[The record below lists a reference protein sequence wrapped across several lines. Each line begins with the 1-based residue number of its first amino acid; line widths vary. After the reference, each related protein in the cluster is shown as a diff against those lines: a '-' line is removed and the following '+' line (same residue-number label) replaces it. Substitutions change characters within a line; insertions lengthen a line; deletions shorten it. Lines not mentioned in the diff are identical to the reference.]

1 MRAGLS
7 GGWPVAAGINET
19 AIRNEPRE
27 DRAMSMELD
36 KRIPTIEI
44 PKQKPVVLIV
54 YEQLLNAIVTG
65 KLAEGERLLEANL
78 AKLFGVSRQ
87 PIREALRML
96 VTDGFVELIPYR
108 GVVVSTITPQ
118 EARDTL
124 ELKGMVEGYAAWMG
138 AEMFGPEIIAELETL
153 IKQME
158 THIREAESRE
168 IIQDNYGFHMRI
180 ISGIGNEKMIKYY
193 QGLFNSHQRYYA
205 IGLSEQPGWQTS
217 VNEHRLI
224 LEKIRRRDAMGAFTC
239 ARQHASNT
247 IDRVLAALEKRR
259 NGTDGMLAANDRPPD
274 NENKTAS
281 SGRPSIKRQ

>member
-1 MRAGLS
+1 
-7 GGWPVAAGINET
+7 
-19 AIRNEPRE
+19 
-27 DRAMSMELD
+27 MELD
-36 KRIPTIEI
+36 KLIPTIEI

-54 YEQLLNAIVTG
+54 YEQLSHAIVAG
-65 KLAEGERLLEANL
+65 KLAEGERLLEADL

-108 GVVVSTITPQ
+108 GVIVSTITPR
-118 EARDTL
+118 EAKDTL

-138 AEMFGPEIIAELETL
+138 AQMFSPEMIAELETL
-153 IKQME
+153 IRRME

-168 IIQDNYGFHMRI
+168 IIQDNYNFHMQI
-180 ISGIGNEKMIKYY
+180 VSGIGNEKLIKYY

-205 IGLSEQPGWQTS
+205 IGLSERPGWQTS

-224 LEKIRRRDAMGAFTC
+224 LEKIISRDTVGAFTC

-247 IDRVLAALEKRR
+247 IDRVLAALEKR
-259 NGTDGMLAANDRPPD
+259 GKEADGSPAVN
-274 NENKTAS
+274 
-281 SGRPSIKRQ
+281 GRPSDEETRLRKTVVRKSKDQKENGNEVQI

>member
-1 MRAGLS
+1 MA
-7 GGWPVAAGINET
+7 
-19 AIRNEPRE
+19 
-27 DRAMSMELD
+27 MELD
-36 KRIPTIEI
+36 KLIPTIEI

-65 KLAEGERLLEANL
+65 KLAEGERLLEADL

-108 GVVVSTITPQ
+108 GVIVSTITPQ
-118 EARDTL
+118 EAKDTL

-138 AEMFGPEIIAELETL
+138 AQIFGPDMLAELEAL

-158 THIREAESRE
+158 AHIREGESRE
-168 IIQDNYGFHMRI
+168 IMQDNYCFHMKI
-180 ISGIGNEKMIKYY
+180 VSGIGNEKLIKYY

-224 LEKIRRRDAMGAFTC
+224 LKKIRSRDAVGAFTC
-239 ARQHASNT
+239 AQQHASNT
-247 IDRVLAALEKRR
+247 VDRVLAALEKRR
-259 NGTDGMLAANDRPPD
+259 KRTAGSLAVNDRSSD
-274 NENKTAS
+274 DESKTA
-281 SGRPSIKRQ
+281 KRSVRKSKVQKEKENEVQIR

>member
-1 MRAGLS
+1 VVKIQAVKRRRQRIL
-7 GGWPVAAGINET
+7 T
-19 AIRNEPRE
+19 
-27 DRAMSMELD
+27 MELD
-36 KRIPTIEI
+36 KLIPTIEI

-54 YEQLLNAIVTG
+54 YEQLLDAIVTG
-65 KLAEGERLLEANL
+65 KLAEGERLLEADL

-108 GVVVSTITPQ
+108 GVIVSTITPQ
-118 EARDTL
+118 EVKDTL

-138 AEMFGPEIIAELETL
+138 AQTFGPEIIVELETL

-158 THIREAESRE
+158 VHIREAESRE
-168 IIQDNYGFHMRI
+168 IIQDNYRFHMRI

-205 IGLSEQPGWQTS
+205 IGLSERPGWQTS

-224 LEKIRRRDAMGAFTC
+224 LEKIISRDAMEAFTC

-259 NGTDGMLAANDRPPD
+259 KGTDGSPAAHGQPSDD
-274 NENKTAS
+274 ENKTAKS
-281 SGRPSIKRQ
+281 SRP

>member
-1 MRAGLS
+1 M
-7 GGWPVAAGINET
+7 T
-19 AIRNEPRE
+19 
-27 DRAMSMELD
+27 MELD
-36 KRIPTIEI
+36 KLIPTIEI

-108 GVVVSTITPQ
+108 GVIVSTITPQ
-118 EARDTL
+118 EAKDTL

-138 AEMFGPEIIAELETL
+138 AQMFDPDIIAELETL
-153 IKQME
+153 LKQME
-158 THIREAESRE
+158 AHIREAESRE
-168 IIQDNYGFHMRI
+168 IIQDNYSFHMRI

-224 LEKIRRRDAMGAFTC
+224 LEKIRSRDAMEAFTC

-247 IDRVLAALEKRR
+247 IGRVLAALEKRKK
-259 NGTDGMLAANDRPPD
+259 GTEASPAAN
-274 NENKTAS
+274 
-281 SGRPSIKRQ
+281 GRPSDDENKIAKNDCT